1 MASSGNVL
9 PMLYFAPPDAPHAP
23 VHTPLDAAP
32 STRPRMDKVFQ
43 FRGDLRQ
50 TALPEMFF
58 KIHHF
63 AVPGVIEASRQGIE
77 KQIFVRSGNVV
88 HASSSDRADSLGAF
102 LRRQGKIS
110 QEDYQTTM
118 RERAEASEG
127 RYGALLIERG
137 QFSPAEVY
145 ELIRAQI
152 EAILWSLFSWDE
164 GEVTFRIS
172 EFPDHEMVRLH
183 LPIRHVIV
191 QGIKRAPSARALLQR
206 LGNREAVFEPCYRVE
221 DLIEIGLDANE
232 YKLLTMV
239 NGRRSLFDCC
249 THGPLAPPD
258 NAKLMYAYQ
267 TLNLIRRSE
276 SGGGI
281 KIKLKT
287 EGDALGG

>member
-1 MASSGNVL
+1 
-9 PMLYFAPPDAPHAP
+9 
-23 VHTPLDAAP
+23 
-32 STRPRMDKVFQ
+32 MDKVFQ

-63 AVPGVIEASRQGIE
+63 AVPGVIEAERQGVQKKIYL
-77 KQIFVRSGNVV
+77 RSGNVV

-102 LRRQGKIS
+102 LRRAGKLT
-110 QEDYQTTM
+110 QDDYQATM
-118 RERAEASEG
+118 RERSESEG
-127 RYGALLIERG
+127 RYGAVLIERG
-137 QFSPAEVY
+137 LFSPAEVY
-145 ELIRAQI
+145 GLIREQI
-152 EAILWSLFSWDE
+152 EAILWSLFSWEE
-164 GEVTFRIS
+164 GEVQFRIS

-191 QGIKRAPSARALLQR
+191 QGIKRAPSAKALLQR
-206 LGNREAVFEPCYRVE
+206 LGNRETVFEPCYRVE
-221 DLIEIGLDANE
+221 DLIEIGLDASE

-276 SGGGI
+276 TGGAI

-287 EGDALGG
+287 EGDALGR